1 MGKKRNETY
10 HKLNFRRSSSSC
22 SNNSNE
28 GVKKAKIGVTI
39 KKSPNS
45 DRTFESRLLDQ
56 EFDNMSI
63 KNKVLDVGYAFLQ
76 KQEES
81 YLLINFIF

>member
-1 MGKKRNETY
+1 MCSFISLIFIDIFTFLRRITIGTN
-10 HKLNFRRSSSSC
+10 LNDHC
-22 SNNSNE
+22 KE
-28 GVKKAKIGVTI
+28 DGTKKAKIGITI

-63 KNKVLDVGYAFLQ
+63 KNKVLDIG
-76 KQEES
+76 
-81 YLLINFIF
+81 

>member
-1 MGKKRNETY
+1 MSPG
-10 HKLNFRRSSSSC
+10 
-22 SNNSNE
+22 SNTGNSPPNKEE
-28 GVKKAKIGVTI
+28 GQKKAKIGITI

-63 KNKVLDVGYAFLQ
+63 KNKILDIG
-76 KQEES
+76 
-81 YLLINFIF
+81 

>member
-1 MGKKRNETY
+1 MY
-10 HKLNFRRSSSSC
+10 SFRHTSSLISPH
-22 SNNSNE
+22 NKEE
-28 GVKKAKIGVTI
+28 GPKKAKIGITI

-63 KNKVLDVGYAFLQ
+63 KNKILDIG
-76 KQEES
+76 
-81 YLLINFIF
+81 